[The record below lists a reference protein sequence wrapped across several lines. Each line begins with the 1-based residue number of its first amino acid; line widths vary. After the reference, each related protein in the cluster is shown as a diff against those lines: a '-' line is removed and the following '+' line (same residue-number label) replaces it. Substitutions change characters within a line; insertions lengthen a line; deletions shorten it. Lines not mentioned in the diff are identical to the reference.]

1 MRTITSVLFVLLAIA
16 TSARANSSCLA
27 VRDIESFS
35 QSGRERVQVT
45 TFDNRLYVVKFKSV
59 CAHNLG
65 SYFVY
70 QQWQLGRCLAQND
83 TLRVNTGGACVVAS
97 VREVPSHLP
106 PGSGRGSPEVF

>member
-1 MRTITSVLFVLLAIA
+1 MRTIAGVFFVLLAIT
-16 TSARANSSCLA
+16 TSARANPSCLA
-27 VRDIESFS
+27 VRNIESFS
-35 QSGRERVQVT
+35 QSGRNAVQVT
-45 TFDNRLYVVKFKSV
+45 TFDNRLYDVKFKTV
-59 CAHNLG
+59 CAHDLG

-97 VREVPSHLP
+97 VHEVPSYLP